1 MVRILHHDSLSHS
14 HRLKALQMKRL
25 LFCAELVSLE
35 TLSWILRIH
44 LVWIWV
50 GFPSLIRLAF
60 KKLKPY
66 NLNFYLSTCIHN
78 QQRNWNLQVSTSAC
92 SAVLLF

>member
-25 LFCAELVSLE
+25 LFCVELVSSE
-35 TLSWILRIH
+35 TLSWILRIY

-50 GFPSLIRLAF
+50 GFPSLIRLA
-60 KKLKPY
+60 LK
-66 NLNFYLSTCIHN
+66 N
-78 QQRNWNLQVSTSAC
+78 A
-92 SAVLLF
+92 